1 MPFFSRSALKDGVAM
16 REVWSWAAFDF
27 ANSGY
32 TTVVLTAVFNAY
44 FVSVVAGDAPSATFL
59 WTVVIAVSNAVS
71 MLLMPVIGT
80 VADATATKKRWLAV
94 ATFMAVGGTLGLMFA
109 GPGTIVWA
117 SLMIIV
123 SNVAYNVGESLNSA
137 FLPELARE
145 DAVGKVSG
153 WGWSFGYCGGIL
165 TLGLCLGV
173 VLGGE
178 KLGYGMDQTVAGT
191 MAVTAF
197 VFAASALPI
206 FLFLKERSVPR
217 LDAADRE
224 AVRSAA
230 SESFAELRRTLGSL
244 GDFRDFAWLSVCGFL
259 YQCGVSVV
267 ITLSAVYAAA
277 VILPDNYQEILA
289 LSGLNDS
296 KKLSEKKREQLY
308 DAILSEALAYGIG
321 MQDNASIDEINIL
334 EATKEAMRCAILEA
348 ERALRAKTGCGIDH
362 ILIDALTLRE
372 VAIPQTGI
380 IKGDSASLSIA
391 AASILAKVTRD
402 RMMVEYDSIYPG
414 YAFAKNK
421 GYGTKAHYEGLQA
434 QGMTPIHR
442 RSFLKNFK

>member
-1 MPFFSRSALKDGVAM
+1 MTKQEREQVLREKLQTMQVYERDLRAAGKRCIAGVD
-16 REVWSWAAFDF
+16 EVGRGPLAGPVVAAC
-27 ANSGY
+27 
-32 TTVVLTAVFNAY
+32 VVL
-44 FVSVVAGDAPSATFL
+44 
-59 WTVVIAVSNAVS
+59 
-71 MLLMPVIGT
+71 
-80 VADATATKKRWLAV
+80 
-94 ATFMAVGGTLGLMFA
+94 
-109 GPGTIVWA
+109 
-117 SLMIIV
+117 
-123 SNVAYNVGESLNSA
+123 
-137 FLPELARE
+137 PE
-145 DAVGKVSG
+145 DFDV
-153 WGWSFGYCGGIL
+153 
-165 TLGLCLGV
+165 LGV
-173 VLGGE
+173 
-178 KLGYGMDQTVAGT
+178 D
-191 MAVTAF
+191 
-197 VFAASALPI
+197 
-206 FLFLKERSVPR
+206 
-217 LDAADRE
+217 
-224 AVRSAA
+224 
-230 SESFAELRRTLGSL
+230 
-244 GDFRDFAWLSVCGFL
+244 
-259 YQCGVSVV
+259 
-267 ITLSAVYAAA
+267 
-277 VILPDNYQEILA
+277 
-289 LSGLNDS
+289 DS

-372 VAIPQTGI
+372 IAIPQTGI

>member
-1 MPFFSRSALKDGVAM
+1 MTKQEREQVLREKLQTMQVYERDLRAAGKRCIAGVD
-16 REVWSWAAFDF
+16 EVGRGPLAGPVVAAC
-27 ANSGY
+27 
-32 TTVVLTAVFNAY
+32 VVL
-44 FVSVVAGDAPSATFL
+44 
-59 WTVVIAVSNAVS
+59 
-71 MLLMPVIGT
+71 
-80 VADATATKKRWLAV
+80 
-94 ATFMAVGGTLGLMFA
+94 
-109 GPGTIVWA
+109 
-117 SLMIIV
+117 
-123 SNVAYNVGESLNSA
+123 
-137 FLPELARE
+137 PE
-145 DAVGKVSG
+145 DFDV
-153 WGWSFGYCGGIL
+153 
-165 TLGLCLGV
+165 LGV
-173 VLGGE
+173 
-178 KLGYGMDQTVAGT
+178 D
-191 MAVTAF
+191 
-197 VFAASALPI
+197 
-206 FLFLKERSVPR
+206 
-217 LDAADRE
+217 
-224 AVRSAA
+224 
-230 SESFAELRRTLGSL
+230 
-244 GDFRDFAWLSVCGFL
+244 
-259 YQCGVSVV
+259 
-267 ITLSAVYAAA
+267 
-277 VILPDNYQEILA
+277 
-289 LSGLNDS
+289 DS

>member
-117 SLMIIV
+117 SLMISV

-165 TLGLCLGV
+165 TLGLCLGDGPDR
-173 VLGGE
+173 GGHDGRDGLRLRGRRASDLPLPQGE
-178 KLGYGMDQTVAGT
+178 ER
-191 MAVTAF
+191 
-197 VFAASALPI
+197 AAS
-206 FLFLKERSVPR
+206 
-217 LDAADRE
+217 
-224 AVRSAA
+224 
-230 SESFAELRRTLGSL
+230 
-244 GDFRDFAWLSVCGFL
+244 
-259 YQCGVSVV
+259 
-267 ITLSAVYAAA
+267 
-277 VILPDNYQEILA
+277 
-289 LSGLNDS
+289 
-296 KKLSEKKREQLY
+296 
-308 DAILSEALAYGIG
+308 
-321 MQDNASIDEINIL
+321 
-334 EATKEAMRCAILEA
+334 
-348 ERALRAKTGCGIDH
+348 
-362 ILIDALTLRE
+362 
-372 VAIPQTGI
+372 
-380 IKGDSASLSIA
+380 
-391 AASILAKVTRD
+391 
-402 RMMVEYDSIYPG
+402 
-414 YAFAKNK
+414 
-421 GYGTKAHYEGLQA
+421 
-434 QGMTPIHR
+434 
-442 RSFLKNFK
+442 